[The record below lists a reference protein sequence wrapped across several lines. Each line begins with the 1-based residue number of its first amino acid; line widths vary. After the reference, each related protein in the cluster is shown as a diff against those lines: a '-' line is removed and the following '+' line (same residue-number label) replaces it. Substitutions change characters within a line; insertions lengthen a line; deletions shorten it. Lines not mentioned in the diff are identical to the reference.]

1 MFHRILALVG
11 LLCCGALGAQTLNFS
26 PVNRLPAP
34 PVAHPCPQA
43 DGVTLLNGQE
53 ECLVIQTTLSTQ
65 MGRSASGQTSRTGQ
79 AVKSL
84 PKLLV
89 YLHGDSSRGGFFDR
103 HFKYFMPLASADTV
117 FVGMI
122 RPGYMDAK
130 KNASTGDRMGG
141 GDNYTAH
148 NVDAVAHALQ
158 ALKTKYAARRLVVVG
173 YSGGAATA
181 GVILGRHPEL
191 IDDAVLIAC
200 PCDLAIRR
208 QGKSNQNRRSISP
221 SEVVDKVFKTVHVTA
236 ITGDMDVNT
245 APIQVTGYIESLQKR
260 GVKAQYVEVKKATH
274 DSGILGTPL
283 LRDTVVRHLNRS

>member
-1 MFHRILALVG
+1 MFRCVLVLIG
-11 LLCCGALGAQTLNFS
+11 LMGSVSQGAQPLQRS
-26 PVNRLPAP
+26 PVP
-34 PVAHPCPQA
+34 PVSHPCPQA
-43 DGVTLLNGQE
+43 DGVTQVNGQE
-53 ECLVIQTTLSTQ
+53 ECLIIQTTLS
-65 MGRSASGQTSRTGQ
+65 GNNASDKAGKT
-79 AVKSL
+79 AKSI

-89 YLHGDSSRGGFFDR
+89 YLHGDSSRGGLFDR
-103 HFKYFMPLASADTV
+103 HFKYFAPLASAETV

-122 RPGYMDAK
+122 RPGYVDAK

-181 GVILGRHPEL
+181 GVILGRHPAL
-191 IDDAVLIAC
+191 IDDAVLISC
-200 PCDLAIRR
+200 PCDLGIRR

-221 SEVVDKVFKTVHVTA
+221 SEVADQVFKTVHVTA
-236 ITGDMDVNT
+236 ITGDRDVNT
-245 APIQVTGYIESLQKR
+245 APNQVTGYIETLQKR
-260 GVKAQYVEVKKATH
+260 GVKAQYVQVKQATH

-283 LRDTVVRHLNRS
+283 LRDAVAQHLSRP